1 MGQRVLSLFLFLA
14 AWCSQGW
21 AAHVVVVD
29 DSTFV
34 DASRQ
39 EVSMSYRRVL
49 QIMDSKGK
57 GAAQWMCVLD
67 KSHKL
72 RNFSAVFQDA
82 GGKML
87 KKLKKNDLQMTELS
101 GSLAD
106 DSYTYF
112 LTYTPVNYPFIV
124 TYEWTVDGH
133 DGEMAYPAFCPMT
146 GYEEQVE
153 HASYTIKY
161 DAANPCRYQSLQ
173 CDALP
178 ENQFLIAKKDGTIK
192 ATFHQ
197 LAAIKQESY
206 ALPLDRQLPMVLFA
220 PAKFSYLGTQG
231 DLTTWHDFGQ
241 WQYGLLE
248 GRSDLPANLRQKVH
262 ELTDGLP
269 SKHEKIARLYQ
280 YLYDNTRYVSIQLGI
295 GGYQPA
301 LASEVATNGF
311 GDCKGLSNFMIAL
324 LQEAGIPAIYAAIST
339 EHARLLKDFPNLN
352 QLNHAIVAVPMEQDT
367 LWLEC
372 TNARIP
378 LGYVHEDIAGH
389 DAVLITA
396 EAGKL
401 VRLPQYAATDNKQ
414 MSKVK
419 LSVAENGVVDMKC
432 QIRKEKR
439 QYENAL
445 PLLMM
450 GADERQKVLLSSL
463 FFPAAQVSN
472 LQVEEKKEKAALTIS
487 LEASSNRYANVSGK
501 RIFLKIN
508 PLKANYAQVA
518 ASDNRQTPFCLDAA
532 YCDEE
537 NVELALP
544 DGYQV
549 ESMPANKEIDNQFA
563 SFKVT
568 YQKEAHVLRAHY
580 RIVMKEGT
588 FASEQFAEFVKTQ
601 KAIASAYRQQIVLVK
616 EQGE

>member
-1 MGQRVLSLFLFLA
+1 MRQRVLSLFLFLA

-21 AAHVVVVD
+21 AAHVVVKD
-29 DSTFV
+29 DSTIV
-34 DASRQ
+34 DASSQ

-49 QIMDSKGK
+49 QIMDRKGR

-72 RNFSAVFQDA
+72 RNFSAVFLDA
-82 GGKML
+82 GGKVL

-101 GSLAD
+101 GALAD
-106 DSYTYF
+106 DSYTYY
-112 LTYTPVNYPFIV
+112 LTYAPETYPFTV

-133 DGEMAYPAFCPMT
+133 DGEIAYPAFCPMT

-161 DAANPCRYQSLQ
+161 DPANPCRYQALQ
-173 CDALP
+173 CDKLP
-178 ENQFLIAKKDGTIK
+178 EKQFSLTKEDGIIK
-192 ATFHQ
+192 AIFHQ
-197 LAAIKQESY
+197 LPAIKQESY
-206 ALPLDRQLPMVLFA
+206 ALSLDRQLPMVLFA

-231 DLTTWHDFGQ
+231 DLTNWHDFGQ

-248 GRSDLPANLRQKVH
+248 GRGDLPANLRQKVH
-262 ELTDGLP
+262 EMTDGLP
-269 SKHEKIARLYQ
+269 SKREKIARLYQ

-324 LQEAGIPAIYAAIST
+324 LREAGISATYVAIGT
-339 EHARLLKDFPNLN
+339 EHAQLLKNFPNLN

-396 EAGKL
+396 EGGKL

-432 QIRKEKR
+432 QIRKRNR

-450 GADERQKVLLSSL
+450 GADERQKVLLSNL
-463 FFPAAQVSN
+463 FFPAAQVSK
-472 LQVEEKKEKAALTIS
+472 LQVEEKKGKAALAIS
-487 LEASSNRYANVSGK
+487 LEASSSRYANVSGK
-501 RIFLKIN
+501 RIFLKLN
-508 PLKANYAQVA
+508 PLKANYVQVA
-518 ASDNRQTPFCLDAA
+518 SSENRQTPFCLDAA

-537 NVELALP
+537 TIELALP
-544 DGYQV
+544 EGYQV
-549 ESMPANKEIDNQFA
+549 ESMPANQEINNQFA
-563 SFKVT
+563 SFKSA
-568 YQKEAHVLRAHY
+568 YQKEGNVVRAHY
-580 RIVMKEGT
+580 RIVMNEGT
-588 FASEQFAEFVKTQ
+588 YASEKFAEFAKSQ
-601 KAIASAYRQQIVLVK
+601 KQIASAYRQQIVLVK